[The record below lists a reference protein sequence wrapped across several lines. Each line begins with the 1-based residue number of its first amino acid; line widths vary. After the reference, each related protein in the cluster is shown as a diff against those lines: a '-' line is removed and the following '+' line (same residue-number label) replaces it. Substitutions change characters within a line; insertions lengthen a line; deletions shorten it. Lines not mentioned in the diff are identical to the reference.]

1 MTVWVEL
8 HLYYKTTEKCLICA
22 KKGAVYEWPSSVKLN
37 ESSTGCLNCL
47 HEWLEYRNPASEL
60 KPAQTHNGKPV
71 LMLNASLAPRRRGAY
86 ECAHCGQTFY
96 GIERLTN
103 HRRNPNR
110 VRSAEQI
117 KYEEAAR
124 AVIET
129 SNLIENA
136 ILNQDFNACRTL
148 GKNSLSILTQAAPYL
163 EDSVIFEHLEKL
175 ISDAEEIGREN
186 V

>member
-1 MTVWVEL
+1 MATWVEL
-8 HLYYKTTEKCLICA
+8 HLYYIATEKCLICA
-22 KKGAVYEWPSSVKLN
+22 ESGEIYQWPSSVKLN
-37 ESSTGCLNCL
+37 EASSGCLSCL
-47 HEWLEYRNPASEL
+47 HEWLEFRTPASKL
-60 KPAQTHNGKPV
+60 KPGQIHNGKPV

-103 HRRNPNR
+103 HRRNPNMAP
-110 VRSAEQI
+110 SPEQI

-136 ILNQDFNACRTL
+136 IFNQDFIACRTL
-148 GKNSLSILTQAAPYL
+148 GKNSHSVLTQAAPYL
-163 EDSVIFEHLEKL
+163 EDSVIFAHLQEL
-175 ISDAEEIGREN
+175 VSVAQEIGEGGN
-186 V
+186 